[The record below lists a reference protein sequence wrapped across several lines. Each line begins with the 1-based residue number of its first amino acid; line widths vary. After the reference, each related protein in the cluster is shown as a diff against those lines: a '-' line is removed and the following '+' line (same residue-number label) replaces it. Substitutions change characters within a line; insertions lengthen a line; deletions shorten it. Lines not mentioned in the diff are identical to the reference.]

1 MNQKLETIKQNVI
14 NCTKCDLC
22 KTRTNAVPGK
32 GNFQSDVIFVGEA
45 PGRNEDKH
53 GEPFIGVAG
62 KKLSIALDEAGISRD
77 DVYITNIVKCR
88 PPNNRVPKTSE
99 RDTCQEYL
107 KQEISIIKPKITERN
122 KAMFGDVGMAYV
134 YFTYGMYFC
143 FNVVARHPRI
153 KAGAVLI
160 RAIEPEKGINVMQ
173 KNRKII
179 NFKNLTNGP
188 AKLTQALEITKEHY
202 GADLT
207 KYSKLFITDGIKK
220 PRKIFRSPR
229 IGIKEATDKL
239 WNFKIEI

>member
-1 MNQKLETIKQNVI
+1 
-14 NCTKCDLC
+14 
-22 KTRTNAVPGK
+22 
-32 GNFQSDVIFVGEA
+32 
-45 PGRNEDKH
+45 
-53 GEPFIGVAG
+53 
-62 KKLSIALDEAGISRD
+62 LSILPREFYSKNTVSVAKNLLGKR
-77 DVYITNIVKCR
+77 IVRKIGR
-88 PPNNRVPKTSE
+88 R
-99 RDTCQEYL
+99 
-107 KQEISIIKPKITERN
+107 EISGIIIETEAYRHKDDAASHAFRKITERN

-173 KNRKII
+173 KNRKIT

-202 GADLT
+202 GVDLT
-207 KYSKLFITDGIKK
+207 KYSKLFITEGVKK
-220 PRKIFRSPR
+220 PKKIFRSPR
-229 IGIKEATDKL
+229 IGIKEATNKL